1 MLHIIKTNSGYGWGD
16 SAMSNTHCLF
26 VRLFIQKMTKFF
38 LEEQSFNSVQ
48 AAVEEDGLFV
58 AV

>member
-1 MLHIIKTNSGYGWGD
+1 MLHIIKTNSGFGWGD

-26 VRLFIQKMTKFF
+26 VCFIQKITKFF
-38 LEEQSFNSVQ
+38 LEEQRLNSVQ
-48 AAVEEDGLFV
+48 AAAVEDGLFV